1 MSKSTHNIAINAKDN
16 TATAFQSILA
26 RAND

>member
-1 MSKSTHNIAINAKDN
+1 MSKSTHNLAINAKDN
-16 TATAFQSILA
+16 TATAFQSIQV

>member
-1 MSKSTHNIAINAKDN
+1 MSKSTHNLAINAKDN
-16 TATAFQSILA
+16 TTTAFQSIQA